1 MKTFYQSKQYFYF
14 SLNVITIDQNFDIIQ
29 NFIVLPVFEY
39 QQGHYFY
46 YVIG

>member
-1 MKTFYQSKQYFYF
+1 MKTLLSIDTIFF
-14 SLNVITIDQNFDIIQ
+14 SLIDQNFDIIQ
-29 NFIVLPVFEY
+29 KFIVSPVFEY

>member
-1 MKTFYQSKQYFYF
+1 MKTLLSIDTIFF
-14 SLNVITIDQNFDIIQ
+14 SLNVIIDQNFDIIQ
-29 NFIVLPVFEY
+29 KFIVSPVFEY

>member
-1 MKTFYQSKQYFYF
+1 MKTLLSIDTIFF
-14 SLNVITIDQNFDIIQ
+14 SLIDQNFDIVQ
-29 NFIVLPVFEY
+29 KFIVSPVFEY